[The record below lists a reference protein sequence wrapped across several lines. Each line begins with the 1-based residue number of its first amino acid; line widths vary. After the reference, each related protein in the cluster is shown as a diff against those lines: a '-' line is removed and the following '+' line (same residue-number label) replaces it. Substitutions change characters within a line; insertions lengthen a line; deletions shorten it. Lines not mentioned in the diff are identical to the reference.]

1 MSRDTNAAHLEKF
14 WQWVERTLA
23 EKDLS
28 YRQVE
33 RQAGVANAT
42 ISKRARLRLEPTKT
56 TYRVLS
62 EVLGISTR
70 DLMVRAGRIEEVSD
84 LVNDSDFYRIVKALQ
99 HMTPKEVT
107 DIARYI
113 EFQFPEVHKA
123 LESELPPS
131 SAQAVATIP
140 KILKL
145 RLDS

>member
-1 MSRDTNAAHLEKF
+1 MGTDKGEERLEQF
-14 WQWVERTLA
+14 WNWVERTLA

-56 TYRVLS
+56 TYKVLS

-84 LVNDSDFYRIVKALQ
+84 LVSDSDFYRIMKALQ

-107 DIARYI
+107 NIARYI
-113 EFQFPEVHKA
+113 EFQFPEVYKT
-123 LESELPPS
+123 LQPELPPGS
-131 SAQAVATIP
+131 VQAGDDNPQDTEAE
-140 KILKL
+140 
-145 RLDS
+145 S

>member
-1 MSRDTNAAHLEKF
+1 MGTDKGEERLERF
-14 WQWVERTLA
+14 WNWVERTLS

-42 ISKRARLRLEPTKT
+42 ISKRARLRLEPTRT

-62 EVLGISTR
+62 EVLGMSAR
-70 DLMVRAGRIEEVSD
+70 DLMVKSGRIEEVSD
-84 LVNDSDFYRIVKALQ
+84 LVSNSDFYKIMKALQ

-107 DIARYI
+107 NIARYI

-123 LESELPPS
+123 LQSELPP
-131 SAQAVATIP
+131 
-140 KILKL
+140 
-145 RLDS
+145 DSVQSGDDNPQDTEA

>member
-1 MSRDTNAAHLEKF
+1 MSRDSNAAHLEKF

-23 EKDLS
+23 EKHIS

-56 TYRVLS
+56 TYKVLS

-84 LVNDSDFYRIVKALQ
+84 LVSDSDFYWIMKALQ

-107 DIARYI
+107 NIARYI
-113 EFQFPEVHKA
+113 EFQFPEVCKA
-123 LESELPPS
+123 LKSELPTGSLEADNNP
-131 SAQAVATIP
+131 
-140 KILKL
+140 
-145 RLDS
+145 DSTEAEA